1 MEFSWSGPIMPSVS
15 GVSGVWTVMKWERF
29 RTSSKV
35 VISTFYCWRRLD
47 ALAGFDEG
55 VVGDDVHAEADGFVG
70 DGATDAAVSEDAEG
84 CAAGS
89 VHRLVEGYLRPAAG
103 FDLGV
108 VLAEAAVEGE
118 DHSDGVVGDF
128 VHAVVGDVGDDD
140 AELGSG
146 WDVDVVDAD
155 AVSGS
160 DHALF
165 GGFEDVAGHLG
176 EAEHDD
182 VGVGCEFG
190 EGGF

>member
-1 MEFSWSGPIMPSVS
+1 MGAFQDVFEGCDFGFIV
-15 GVSGVWTVMKWERF
+15 GVDWDG
-29 RTSSKV
+29 
-35 VISTFYCWRRLD
+35 
-47 ALAGFDEG
+47 LAGFDEG

-89 VHRLVEGYLRPAAG
+89 VHGLVEGYLRPAAG

-160 DHALF
+160 DHALI
-165 GGFEDVAGHLG
+165 GGFEDVACHLG

-182 VGVGCEFG
+182 VGVGCELG
-190 EGGF
+190 KGGF